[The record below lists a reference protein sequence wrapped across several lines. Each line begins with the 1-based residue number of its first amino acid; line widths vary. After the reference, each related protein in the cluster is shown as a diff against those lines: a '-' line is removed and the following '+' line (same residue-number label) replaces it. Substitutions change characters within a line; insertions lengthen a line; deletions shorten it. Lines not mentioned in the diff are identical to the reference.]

1 MTTPARVQER
11 KLNIEGYADQLS
23 VKAGDQIGFHISTS
37 AEKYSIEIARVGAE
51 RELVWTKEGLPGVQ
65 HPVPE
70 NASTHGCNWPVA
82 LRLPVPRGWKSG
94 LLQCHPSGH
103 RPEGP

>member
-37 AEKYSIEIARVGAE
+37 AEKYSIEIARVGPNGSCLDKRGSAGCSASGS
-51 RELVWTKEGLPGVQ
+51 RECIHAWM
-65 HPVPE
+65 
-70 NASTHGCNWPVA
+70 
-82 LRLPVPRGWKSG
+82 
-94 LLQCHPSGH
+94 
-103 RPEGP
+103 